1 MRDKANVVIVGAGI
15 VGVSTAY
22 HLSQLG
28 WHDIVVID
36 QGPLF
41 ETGGST
47 SHAPGLVFQTNS
59 SKMMCHFAQ
68 YTVEL
73 LNRLEHDGQPSFYPV
88 GGLEIA
94 GSPERWDE
102 LHRRHGWATAYG
114 LDARIVTPEEAA
126 QLVPLIDPKVIHGGY
141 YIPSDGDANAVRAVA
156 AMAAAC
162 GDAAEFIGHTIVSE
176 IEISGSR
183 VRAVITDQGRIA
195 AEHVLIATN
204 IWAPVLGKQAGINI
218 PLMAVEHQY
227 VITDGLPELAGETRE
242 IVHPILRH
250 QDASMYFRQ
259 HADAYG
265 IGSYQHEPLLVAPEE
280 LGKTAMKP
288 FTPEHFKAA
297 WASATELLPALAGHE
312 MTTAFN
318 GMFAFTP
325 DGMPI
330 MGPAPGID
338 GLWVAAGVWV
348 THSGGVGRAMAEWM
362 AEGAPHED
370 VHEADISRFQPHV
383 VSRSYVVARSAQQYR
398 EVYDIIHPLQQIES
412 PRPLR
417 VSAFYERHKA
427 LDGVFFESA
436 GWERPQWFEAN
447 HSLLDR
453 YADRIPQREGWAAQH
468 WSPIEGAEHLA
479 TREAIALYDL
489 SAFAKVEVS
498 GPGALAFLQRLTAND
513 IDKGIGRVVYTSLL
527 DPNGG
532 IQADLTITRLDE
544 TRFLI
549 LTGGGGGPRDIAWL
563 HLHAPDDGSVAITEV
578 TSATA
583 GLGLWGPHARDVL
596 SDIAE
601 QDVSGSA
608 FPYFTAREIT
618 VGSVPALAL
627 RVSYAGELGWEIY
640 TPTEY
645 GPRLW
650 DVLWEAGQ
658 PHGIIA
664 GGGGAFN
671 SLRLEKGYRL
681 YGAELDNGRNPYQA
695 GLGWAVRP
703 GHGEFIGREA
713 LAATREAGVERVL
726 CCLTLDEAGA
736 VVMGKEP
743 VVDGNKVLGYVTS
756 ADYGYSV
763 GAFIAYAYLPV
774 AYSEPG
780 TVVEIMYFGQR
791 LPATVRRDP
800 LFDPDNARLKA

>member
-1 MRDKANVVIVGAGI
+1 MRDRANVVIVGAGI
-15 VGVSTAY
+15 VGASAAY
-22 HLSQLG
+22 HLRRLG
-28 WHDIVVID
+28 WRDIVVVD

-59 SKMMCHFAQ
+59 SEMMCRFAQ

-73 LNRLEHDGQPSFYPV
+73 LSRLEHDGRPSFYPV
-88 GGLEIA
+88 GGLEVA
-94 GSPERWDE
+94 GTPERWDE
-102 LHRRHGWATAYG
+102 LHRRHGWATGYG
-114 LDARIVTPEEAA
+114 LDARIVSPEEAA
-126 QLVPLIDPKVIHGGY
+126 RLVPLIDPAAIHGGY
-141 YIPSDGDANAVRAVA
+141 YIPTDGDARAVRAVA

-162 GDAAEFIGHTIVSE
+162 GDAAEFTGNTKVSE
-176 IEISGSR
+176 VEVSR
-183 VRAVITDQGRIA
+183 GRARAVITDRGRIA

-204 IWAPVLGKQAGINI
+204 IWAPVLGRQAGVSI

-227 VITDGLPELAGETRE
+227 AITDALPALAGETRE
-242 IVHPILRH
+242 IAHPILRH

-265 IGSYQHEPLLVAPEE
+265 IGSYQHEPLLVAPEA
-280 LGKTAMKP
+280 LGKTALKP
-288 FTPEHFKAA
+288 FTPRHFEAA
-297 WASATELLPALAGHE
+297 WASATALLPALAGHE
-312 MTTAFN
+312 LTTAFN

-330 MGPAPGID
+330 VGPAPGID

-348 THSGGVGRAMAEWM
+348 THSGGVGRAIAEWM
-362 AEGAPHED
+362 VEGAPRED
-370 VHEADISRFQPHV
+370 VHEADISRFQPHAA
-383 VSRSYVVARSAQQYR
+383 SRSYVVARSAQQYR
-398 EVYDIIHPLQQIES
+398 EVYDIVHPLQQIES

-417 VSAFYERHKA
+417 VGAFYERHRA
-427 LDGVFFESA
+427 LGGVFFESA

-447 HSLLDR
+447 RPLLDR
-453 YADRIPQREGWAAQH
+453 YADRIPAREGWAAQN
-468 WSPIEGAEHLA
+468 WSPIQGAEHLA
-479 TREAIALYDL
+479 TREAAALVDL
-489 SAFAKVEVS
+489 SAFAKIEVS
-498 GPGALAFLQRLTAND
+498 GSGALTFLQRLTAND
-513 IDKGIGRVVYTSLL
+513 VDKGIGRVAYTSLL

-532 IQADLTITRLDE
+532 IQADLTITRLGE

-549 LTGGGGGPRDIAWL
+549 LTGGGGGPRDLAWL
-563 HLHAPDDGSVAITEV
+563 RRHAPEDGSVAITEA

-583 GLGLWGPHARDVL
+583 GLGLWGPRARDVL
-596 SDIAE
+596 AEVAE
-601 QDVSGSA
+601 QDVSDAA
-608 FPYFTAREIT
+608 FPYFTAREIS
-618 VGSVPALAL
+618 VGSAPALAL

-650 DVLWEAGQ
+650 DVLWEAGR
-658 PHGIIA
+658 PHGLIA

-681 YGAELDNGRNPYQA
+681 YGAELDNSRNPYQA
-695 GLGWAVRP
+695 GLGWAVQP
-703 GHGEFIGREA
+703 DHGEFIGREA
-713 LAATREAGVERVL
+713 LAAIREAGVERVL
-726 CCLTLDEAGA
+726 CCLTLDDPGA

-743 VVDGNKVLGYVTS
+743 VVDGRRVLGYVTS

-763 GAFIAYAYLPV
+763 RAFIAYAYLPV

-780 TVVEIMYFGQR
+780 TGVDVVYFGRR
-791 LPATVRRDP
+791 LPATVRSEP
-800 LFDPDNARLKA
+800 LFDPRNARLKG